1 MKKYLAIGHFKESK
15 NITSVAMEC
24 TTKKSFYESLL
35 GNEFV
40 PYAIITPKK
49 MKTLESKLNDPFFG
63 LWDEVKKLN
72 SNYRTWDVLRDY
84 IEQCFD
90 IMKEKI
96 ENA

>member
-1 MKKYLAIGHFKESK
+1 MKKYLAIGHFKENK

-49 MKTLESKLNDPFFG
+49 MIILENKLDDSFE
-63 LWDEVKKLN
+63 LWDEVKKLT
-72 SNYRTWDVLRDY
+72 SNYRRWNDICDY
-84 IEQCFD
+84 IGQCFD

>member
-1 MKKYLAIGHFKESK
+1 MKRYLAIGHFKENK

-24 TTKKSFYESLL
+24 TTKKSFYENLL

-40 PYAIITPKK
+40 PYAIITQKK
-49 MKTLESKLNDPFFG
+49 MVTLENKLDDSFE
-63 LWDEVKKLN
+63 LWNEVKKLT
-72 SNYRTWDVLRDY
+72 SNYRKWDDICDY
-84 IEQCFD
+84 IGQCFD

>member
-1 MKKYLAIGHFKESK
+1 MKKYLAIGHFKENK

-24 TTKKSFYESLL
+24 TTKKSFYENLL

-40 PYAIITPKK
+40 PYAIITQKK
-49 MKTLESKLNDPFFG
+49 MIILENKLDDSFE
-63 LWDEVKKLN
+63 LWNEVKKLT
-72 SNYRTWDVLRDY
+72 SNYRKWNDICDY
-84 IEQCFD
+84 IGQCFD